1 MEMEM
6 KKEKE
11 KAKRYVIVGGV
22 AGGATAAARLRRL
35 DKDAKIV
42 LFERGEHISFANC
55 GLPYYVGDEIKES
68 ERLLLMTPELFRERF
83 AIDVRTKSEVTHV
96 DTENRR
102 VHVKTAGGEEYEEP
116 YDALLLSPGAKPLRP
131 PIPGIESPR
140 VLALRNVPD
149 AEALRR
155 LADQYAATGRA
166 VVVGGGF
173 IGVEMAENL
182 RARGLAVTLVEA
194 APHVLAPFDTDMA
207 KIVEKEMND
216 NGVGLI
222 LGDGVKEF
230 KEEAQDILVRL
241 ASGREVAADFVVLAI
256 GVSPDTGFLQAS
268 GIALGERG
276 HILVNERMETSV
288 PDVYAVGD
296 AVMTIERSAKKAGAL
311 PLAGPAN
318 RQGRIAADNMAGGR
332 RVYDGFVGTSILKV
346 FGLTAAAV
354 GKNERTLEREGL
366 RYGEDYR
373 VVKLHP
379 LAHVGYYPG
388 AQTMTLKLL
397 YRVRGS
403 VGKVLGAQIVG
414 AGGVK
419 ARIDVL
425 STAIAMGADVDFL
438 TSLELSYA
446 PPFGAAK
453 DPVNMAGYM
462 AENELAGL
470 VRFLPAER
478 LKAAREAGVRVLD
491 VRTAIELQ
499 SAPAA
504 SDAQIP
510 LDELRERFFELD
522 RTVRWAVLCKV
533 GQRAYN
539 AVRILM
545 QAGYEAEVIAGGYT
559 SLSMESFTA
568 SPEAAAP
575 RGSEEGQADL
585 CGKGAGQAEAA
596 EELDLTGLSC
606 PGPLMKLQKA
616 MERIAPGDVLLARA
630 SDPGFYADSAAWAQ
644 SAGHKMLSR
653 RKENGLVVVKIEK
666 AGAEEFG
673 TDDASEDG

>member
-1 MEMEM
+1 MEM
-6 KKEKE
+6 KKEQ
-11 KAKRYVIVGGV
+11 AKRYVIVGGV

-68 ERLLLMTPELFRERF
+68 ESLLLMTPELFRERF
-83 AIDVRTKSEVTHV
+83 AVDVRTGSEVVRV
-96 DTENRR
+96 DAENRR
-102 VHVKTAGGEEYEEP
+102 VHVRTMAGETYEET

-140 VLALRNVPD
+140 ILALRSVPD

-182 RARGLAVTLVEA
+182 RVRGLSVTLVEA
-194 APHVLAPFDTDMA
+194 APHVLAPFDADMA
-207 KIVEKEMND
+207 KIVEKEMNE
-216 NGVGLI
+216 NGVGLV

-230 KEEAQDILVRL
+230 KEDAEGVLVRL

-256 GVSPDTGFLQAS
+256 GVSPDTGFLKAS

-288 PDVYAVGD
+288 PEVYAVGD
-296 AVMTIERSAKKAGAL
+296 AVLTLDRQTKQAGVL

-318 RQGRIAADNMAGGR
+318 RQGRLAADNMAGRR

-346 FGLTAAAV
+346 FGLTAASV
-354 GKNERTLEREGL
+354 GKNERTLMREGL
-366 RYGEDYR
+366 SYGEDYR

-388 AQTMTLKLL
+388 AQTMTLKLI

-470 VRFLPAER
+470 VRFLPADR
-478 LKAAREAGVRVLD
+478 LKEAREAGVRVLD

-510 LDELRERFFELD
+510 LDELRERFSELD

-539 AVRILM
+539 AARILM
-545 QAGYEAEVIAGGYT
+545 QEGYDAKVIEGGYT
-559 SLSMESFTA
+559 SLKMEEFEA

-575 RGSEEGQADL
+575 
-585 CGKGAGQAEAA
+585 CGKGGDDAAGCSTEVTQTAA
-596 EELDLTGLSC
+596 GASAELDLTGLSC
-606 PGPLMKLQKA
+606 PGPLMELQKA
-616 MERIAPGDVLLARA
+616 MERIAPGGVLMARA
-630 SDPGFYADSAAWAQ
+630 SDPGFYVDSAAWAQ
-644 SAGHKMLSR
+644 TSGHKMLSR
-653 RKENGLVVVKIEK
+653 HKENGLVVVKIEK
-666 AGAEEFG
+666 AGSRKEAE
-673 TDDASEDG
+673 DASEDG

>member
-1 MEMEM
+1 MEM
-6 KKEKE
+6 KKEQ
-11 KAKRYVIVGGV
+11 AKRYVIVGGV

-68 ERLLLMTPELFRERF
+68 ESLLLMTPELFRERF
-83 AIDVRTKSEVTHV
+83 AVDVRTGSEVVRV
-96 DTENRR
+96 DAENRR
-102 VHVKTAGGEEYEEP
+102 VHVRTAAGETYEEP

-140 VLALRNVPD
+140 ILALRNVPD

-155 LADQYAATGRA
+155 LADRYAATGRA

-182 RARGLAVTLVEA
+182 RVRGLSVTLVEA
-194 APHVLAPFDTDMA
+194 APHVLAPLDADMA
-207 KIVEKEMND
+207 KIVEKEMNE
-216 NGVGLI
+216 NGVGLV

-230 KEEAQDILVRL
+230 KEDAEGVLVRL
-241 ASGREVAADFVVLAI
+241 ASGREVAADFIVLAI

-276 HILVNERMETSV
+276 HILVNERMETNV

-296 AVMTIERSAKKAGAL
+296 AVLTLDRQTKQAGVL

-318 RQGRIAADNMAGGR
+318 RQGRIAADNMAGRR
-332 RVYDGFVGTSILKV
+332 RVYDGFVGTAILKV
-346 FGLTAAAV
+346 FGLAAASV

-366 RYGEDYR
+366 SYGEDYR

-397 YRVRGS
+397 YRTKGA
-403 VGKVLGAQIVG
+403 VGKILGAQIVG

-425 STAIAMGADVDFL
+425 VAAIAMGADTDFL

-462 AENELAGL
+462 AENDLAGL
-470 VRFLPAER
+470 VRFLSADR
-478 LKAAREAGVRVLD
+478 LKEAREEGVRVLD
-491 VRTAIELQ
+491 VRTESEL
-499 SAPAA
+499 SHAPAA

-510 LDELRERFFELD
+510 LDELRERFSELD
-522 RTVRWAVLCKV
+522 RSQRWAVLCKV
-533 GQRAYN
+533 GQRAYT
-539 AVRILM
+539 AARFLQ
-545 QAGYEAEVIAGGYT
+545 QAGYDAEVIAGGYT
-559 SLSMESFTA
+559 SLKMEEFEA
-568 SPEAAAP
+568 SPVAAAP
-575 RGSEEGQADL
+575 A
-585 CGKGAGQAEAA
+585 
-596 EELDLTGLSC
+596 
-606 PGPLMKLQKA
+606 KA
-616 MERIAPGDVLLARA
+616 L
-630 SDPGFYADSAAWAQ
+630 
-644 SAGHKMLSR
+644 
-653 RKENGLVVVKIEK
+653 
-666 AGAEEFG
+666 
-673 TDDASEDG
+673 

>member
-1 MEMEM
+1 MEM
-6 KKEKE
+6 KKEQV
-11 KAKRYVIVGGV
+11 KRYVIIGGV

-68 ERLLLMTPELFRERF
+68 ESLLLMTPELFRERF
-83 AIDVRTKSEVTHV
+83 AVDVRTGSEVVRV
-96 DTENRR
+96 DAENRR
-102 VHVKTAGGEEYEEP
+102 VQVRTAAGETYEEP

-140 VLALRNVPD
+140 ILALRNVPD
-149 AEALRR
+149 AEALCR

-182 RARGLAVTLVEA
+182 RARGLSVTLVEA
-194 APHVLAPFDTDMA
+194 APHVLAPFDADMA
-207 KIVEKEMND
+207 KIVEKEMNE
-216 NGVGLI
+216 NGVGLV
-222 LGDGVKEF
+222 LGNGVKEF
-230 KEEAQDILVRL
+230 KEEAEGVLVRL

-276 HILVNERMETSV
+276 HILVNERMETNVSE
-288 PDVYAVGD
+288 VYAVGD
-296 AVMTIERSAKKAGAL
+296 AVLTLDRQTKKAGVL

-318 RQGRIAADNMAGGR
+318 RQGRIAADNMAGRR
-332 RVYDGFVGTSILKV
+332 RVYDGFVGTAILKV
-346 FGLTAAAV
+346 FGLAAASV

-366 RYGEDYR
+366 SYGEDYR

-388 AQTMTLKLL
+388 AQTMTMKLL
-397 YRVRGS
+397 YRTKGA
-403 VGKVLGAQIVG
+403 VGKILGAQIVG

-425 STAIAMGADVDFL
+425 AAAIAMGADTDFL

-462 AENELAGL
+462 AENDLAGL
-470 VRFLPAER
+470 VRFLPADR
-478 LKAAREAGVRVLD
+478 LKEAREEGVRVLD
-491 VRTAIELQ
+491 VRTESEL
-499 SAPAA
+499 SHAPAA

-510 LDELRERFFELD
+510 LDELRERFSELD
-522 RTVRWAVLCKV
+522 RSQRWAVLCKV
-533 GQRAYN
+533 GQRAYT
-539 AVRILM
+539 AARFLQ
-545 QAGYEAEVIAGGYT
+545 QAGYDAEVIAGGYT
-559 SLSMESFTA
+559 SLKMEEFEA
-568 SPEAAAP
+568 SPVAAAP
-575 RGSEEGQADL
+575 A
-585 CGKGAGQAEAA
+585 
-596 EELDLTGLSC
+596 
-606 PGPLMKLQKA
+606 KA
-616 MERIAPGDVLLARA
+616 L
-630 SDPGFYADSAAWAQ
+630 
-644 SAGHKMLSR
+644 
-653 RKENGLVVVKIEK
+653 
-666 AGAEEFG
+666 
-673 TDDASEDG
+673 

>member
-1 MEMEM
+1 MEI
-6 KKEKE
+6 KKEQ
-11 KAKRYVIVGGV
+11 AKRYVIVGGV

-68 ERLLLMTPELFRERF
+68 ESLLLMTPELFRERF
-83 AIDVRTKSEVTHV
+83 AVDVRTGSEVVRV
-96 DTENRR
+96 DAENRR
-102 VHVKTAGGEEYEEP
+102 VQVRTAAGETYEEP

-131 PIPGIESPR
+131 SIPGIESPR
-140 VLALRNVPD
+140 VLALRSVPD

-182 RARGLAVTLVEA
+182 RARGLSVTLVEA
-194 APHVLAPFDTDMA
+194 APHVLAPFDADMA
-207 KIVEKEMND
+207 KIVEKEMNE
-216 NGVGLI
+216 NGVGLV

-230 KEEAQDILVRL
+230 KEDAEGVLVRL

-288 PDVYAVGD
+288 PEVYAVGD
-296 AVMTIERSAKKAGAL
+296 AVLTPDRQTKKAGAL

-318 RQGRIAADNMAGGR
+318 RQGRIAADNMAGRR
-332 RVYDGFVGTSILKV
+332 RVYDGCVGTAILKV
-346 FGLTAAAV
+346 FGLEAAFV

-366 RYGEDYR
+366 SYGEDYR
-373 VVKLHP
+373 VVTLHP

-397 YRVRGS
+397 YRTKES
-403 VGKVLGAQIVG
+403 VGKILGVQIVG
-414 AGGVK
+414 ASGVK

-425 STAIAMGADVDFL
+425 AAAIAMGADTDFL

-462 AENELAGL
+462 AENDLAGL
-470 VRFLPAER
+470 VRFLPADR
-478 LKAAREAGVRVLD
+478 LKEAREAGVRVLD
-491 VRTAIELQ
+491 VRTASEF
-499 SAPAA
+499 SHAPAA

-510 LDELRERFFELD
+510 LDELRERFSELD
-522 RTVRWAVLCKV
+522 RSQRWTVLCKV
-533 GQRAYN
+533 GQRAYT
-539 AVRILM
+539 AARFLQ
-545 QAGYEAEVIAGGYT
+545 QAGYDAEVIAGGYT
-559 SLSMESFTA
+559 SLKMEEFEA
-568 SPEAAAP
+568 SPVAAAP
-575 RGSEEGQADL
+575 A
-585 CGKGAGQAEAA
+585 
-596 EELDLTGLSC
+596 
-606 PGPLMKLQKA
+606 KA
-616 MERIAPGDVLLARA
+616 L
-630 SDPGFYADSAAWAQ
+630 
-644 SAGHKMLSR
+644 
-653 RKENGLVVVKIEK
+653 
-666 AGAEEFG
+666 
-673 TDDASEDG
+673 

>member
-1 MEMEM
+1 MEM
-6 KKEKE
+6 KKE

-155 LADQYAATGRA
+155 LADLHAATGRA

-194 APHVLAPFDTDMA
+194 APHVLAPFDADMA
-207 KIVEKEMND
+207 KIVEKEMNE
-216 NGVGLI
+216 NGVGLV

-230 KEEAQDILVRL
+230 KEDAEGVLVRL
-241 ASGREVAADFVVLAI
+241 ASGRELAADFVVLAI

-276 HILVNERMETSV
+276 HILVNEHMETSV
-288 PDVYAVGD
+288 PEVYAVGD
-296 AVMTIERSAKKAGAL
+296 AVLTLDRQTKKAGAL

-318 RQGRIAADNMAGGR
+318 RQGRIAADNMAGRR

-346 FGLTAAAV
+346 FGLTAASV
-354 GKNERTLEREGL
+354 GKNERTLMREGL
-366 RYGEDYR
+366 SYGEDYR

-388 AQTMTLKLL
+388 AQTMTLKLI

-403 VGKVLGAQIVG
+403 VGKILGAQIIG

-425 STAIAMGADVDFL
+425 AAAIAMGADTDFL

-462 AENELAGL
+462 AENDLAGL
-470 VRFLPAER
+470 VRFLPADR
-478 LKAAREAGVRVLD
+478 LKEAREAGVRVLD

-533 GQRAYN
+533 GQRAYT
-539 AVRILM
+539 AARFLQ
-545 QAGYEAEVIAGGYT
+545 QAGYDAEVIAGGYT
-559 SLSMESFTA
+559 SLKMEEFEA

-575 RGSEEGQADL
+575 
-585 CGKGAGQAEAA
+585 CGKGGDDAAGCSTEVTQTAA
-596 EELDLTGLSC
+596 GASAELDLTGLSC
-606 PGPLMKLQKA
+606 PGPLMELQKA
-616 MERIAPGDVLLARA
+616 MERIAPGGVLMARA
-630 SDPGFYADSAAWAQ
+630 SDPGFYVDSAAWAQ
-644 SAGHKMLSR
+644 TSGHKMLSR
-653 RKENGLVVVKIEK
+653 HKENGLVVVKIEK
-666 AGAEEFG
+666 AGSRKEAE
-673 TDDASEDG
+673 DASEDG